1 MRIGFYDPY
10 LATLGGGEK
19 YLLSIVEVAARLPG
33 AELAVFSPTRP
44 DPRDWRRLNIEVAP
58 DAFTWSRAPR
68 DAAASRLSAD
78 VDLFVALHNLVPP
91 RSLAGR
97 SVAIVQFP
105 FRRLTHVLDPLRRR
119 ADRKR
124 LGSYDAVVCYSEFV
138 REHVS
143 RRLGVDARVIPPP
156 VDLPL
161 GGEGPK
167 RPQILAVG
175 RFFRGGHNK
184 RHETLIRA
192 FRLLTA
198 RLPEAGWR
206 LHLAGG
212 ATQDRSARSYL
223 DGLREQAAGLPV
235 EFHVNA
241 PAAELAELYRG
252 SALFWHAAGEGEDP
266 DRHPER
272 LEHFGITTVEAMAH
286 GCVPVVIGLG
296 GQPEIVSDGEDG
308 HLWRTVGEL
317 VEISAALIADPG
329 RRAAMAQRARESA
342 ERFSRE
348 RFEERVSKLLEPS
361 TLITPA

>member
-1 MRIGFYDPY
+1 MRFGFYDPY

-19 YLLSIVEVAARLPG
+19 YLLSIVEVAAKLPG
-33 AELAVFSPTRP
+33 AELAIFSPTRP
-44 DPRDWRRLNIEVAP
+44 DPRDWRRLNIELAP
-58 DAFTWSRAPR
+58 DAFTWAPAPR

-78 VDLFVALHNLVPP
+78 VEVFVAMHNTLPP
-91 RSLAGR
+91 RSLARR
-97 SVAIVQFP
+97 SLAVVQFP
-105 FRRLTHVLDPLRRR
+105 FRRPTHLLDPLRRR
-119 ADRKR
+119 ADRRR
-124 LGSYDAVVCYSEFV
+124 LGSYDAIVCYSQFV
-138 REHVS
+138 SEHVS
-143 RRLGVDARVIPPP
+143 RRLGVDACVIPPP

-161 GGEGPK
+161 AGEGPK
-167 RPQILAVG
+167 QPQILAVG

-192 FRLLTA
+192 FRLLTE
-198 RLPEAGWR
+198 RSSEAGWR

-212 ATQDRSARSYL
+212 AHDDRSARTYL

-235 EFHVNA
+235 EFHVNV

-308 HLWRTVGEL
+308 HLWRTVDEL
-317 VEISAALIADPG
+317 VEISAALIADPD
-329 RRAAMAQRARESA
+329 RRAAMARRARETA
-342 ERFSRE
+342 GRFSRE
-348 RFEERVSKLLEPS
+348 RFEERVWKLLEPGAQ
-361 TLITPA
+361 IARA